1 MSLMALVN
9 RAYRRFVC
17 VTCLTVRCHEGSHCR
32 EAGAIRAH
40 STLADK
46 ERETNIDRVPLVTPS
61 PAGWAAFAAGLV
73 TALPAP

>member
-1 MSLMALVN
+1 MIDGALPRTLALSRS
-9 RAYRRFVC
+9 RA
-17 VTCLTVRCHEGSHCR
+17 
-32 EAGAIRAH
+32 IPAH

-46 ERETNIDRVPLVTPS
+46 ERETNIERVPPVTAS